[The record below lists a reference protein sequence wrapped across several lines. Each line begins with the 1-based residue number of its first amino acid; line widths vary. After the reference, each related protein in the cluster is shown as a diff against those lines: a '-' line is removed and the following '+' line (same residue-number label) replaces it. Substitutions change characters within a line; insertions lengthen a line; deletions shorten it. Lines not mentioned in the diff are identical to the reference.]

1 MGLVTAL
8 AVTGFLAYRALKHGF
23 GGRPGHGR
31 NAVIAA
37 LAVLAGGA
45 YVVSAAS
52 SGLFEG
58 GSSRGPA
65 QSSAWQSLEGQ
76 TMRAGFVSGCGKEQA
91 RATAICECVFSRLVR
106 SQRYDTPARFETL
119 AGEIHAEQDGA
130 AVPAELAAAVRACDA
145 GSS

>member
-8 AVTGFLAYRALKHGF
+8 AVTAYVAYRALKHGF

-37 LAVLAGGA
+37 LALLAGGA

-52 SGLFEG
+52 SGLFDSG
-58 GSSRGPA
+58 HSHAPA
-65 QSSAWQSLEGQ
+65 ESSAWQSLEGQ
-76 TMRAGFVSGCGKEQA
+76 TMRAGFVSGCGKEEA
-91 RATAICECVFSRLVR
+91 RATAICECVFTHVAASP
-106 SQRYDTPARFETL
+106 RYDTPLRFEAL
-119 AGEIHAEQDGA
+119 AGEIRAERNGGA
-130 AVPAELAAAVRACDA
+130 APAELSAAVRTCDR

>member
-8 AVTGFLAYRALKHGF
+8 AVTGYVAYRALKHGF

-31 NAVIAA
+31 NALIAA
-37 LAVLAGGA
+37 LSVLAGGA

-52 SGLFEG
+52 SGLLDS
-58 GSSRGPA
+58 GSSPGPA

-91 RATAICECVFSRLVR
+91 RATAICECVFSHLVT
-106 SQRYDTPARFETL
+106 SPRYDTPARFETL
-119 AGEIHAEQDGA
+119 AGEIHAEQDGG
-130 AVPAELAAAVRACDA
+130 AVPVQLAAAVRTCDS